1 MFKFWMDPKPNS
13 FSWKEKA
20 RGEGARRP
28 SLSAVARLTGSSE
41 RASPRSHAV
50 DSPSLRARSRGRPP
64 THPAPLPTPR
74 AIAQSSR
81 APESSRPDT
90 CTAAP
95 PSGCVPR
102 PRPARRRT
110 PAATLSRHRSRAF
123 RRSRSRAA
131 ANGCERRSTFPA
143 RPKIPRDSTDE
154 ALFLFFS
161 PFPDSP
167 RERERPGVLP
177 VGAADPDPFPPRPRD
192 SSRAPHPPP
201 PLLPP
206 PPRS

>member
-1 MFKFWMDPKPNS
+1 MDPKPNS

-143 RPKIPRDSTDE
+143 RSKSKIPRDSTDE

>member
-1 MFKFWMDPKPNS
+1 MDPKPNS

-28 SLSAVARLTGSSE
+28 SPFRRRAVDRFQRTRLATFARRRFSQPP
-41 RASPRSHAV
+41 RAFARTPP
-50 DSPSLRARSRGRPP
+50 DSPS
-64 THPAPLPTPR
+64 PLPTPR

-102 PRPARRRT
+102 PRPARDAGRRPPRCRVTARALFADRDRARAARTAASGDRLFPRARKFRAIRRT
-110 PAATLSRHRSRAF
+110 
-123 RRSRSRAA
+123 
-131 ANGCERRSTFPA
+131 
-143 RPKIPRDSTDE
+143 RPS
-154 ALFLFFS
+154 FCFFS

-167 RERERPGVLP
+167 WGERDPVFFRLAPPTPTPSPRVL
-177 VGAADPDPFPPRPRD
+177 ATHHALRTLHLL
-192 SSRAPHPPP
+192 SSH
-201 PLLPP
+201 